1 MIIERTC
8 YLPHPGR
15 FDEVLAA
22 RRQASRVRIAIGLRA
37 GTISV
42 GKTERGRMVFW
53 EGRFAT
59 VDDHEADLAARASS
73 ADFEA
78 CRARMRDLNQ
88 DFDRQI
94 VREDRDA
101 GICALRDVSLDGVPI
116 APQELT
122 FESES
127 ACLAL
132 KGYFYKPPGEG
143 PFPCMITNHGS
154 TIAQGTTDVCRPGIA
169 ALLMSWG
176 VASFL
181 PHRRGYGN
189 SPGIPWR
196 EQVAA
201 EYGTEEYDERLA
213 RRLDDES
220 DDVVAALC
228 AIMRRPEVDPAHIG
242 IMGSSFGGTVTLL
255 AAAKSAQLRCAVEF
269 AGAAMNWERT
279 PHLRA
284 LMLDA
289 ASRLAQPIFFIQ
301 AGNDYSVQP
310 TIELAAS
317 LEGTG
322 KVVQSRIYP
331 DFGLTRDEGH
341 LLYIQGPAYWGD
353 DVRRFLERWL

>member
-8 YLPHPGR
+8 YLPKPGK
-15 FDEVLAA
+15 FEDVLAN
-22 RRQASRVRIAIGLRA
+22 RRRASRVRIAMGLRA
-37 GTISV
+37 GTITV
-42 GKTERGRMVFW
+42 GETARGRMVFW
-53 EGRFAT
+53 QSPFSSE
-59 VDDHEADLAARASS
+59 VEHEADFAARAAS

-78 CRARMRDLNQ
+78 CRAVMRELNQ

-94 VREDRDA
+94 LRHDLDLDT
-101 GICALRDVSLDGVPI
+101 CALRDMPLDDVPI
-116 APQELT
+116 APEELT
-122 FESES
+122 FESAGLE
-127 ACLAL
+127 L
-132 KGYFYKPPGEG
+132 KGYFYRPPGDG

-154 TIAQGTTDVCRPGIA
+154 TIAQGTTDVCRPGVA

-176 VASFL
+176 IASFL

-201 EYGTEEYDERLA
+201 EFGTDEYDERLA
-213 RRLDDES
+213 RRLDEES
-220 DDVVAALC
+220 DDVVAALG
-228 AIMRRPEVDPAHIG
+228 AMMRYHATDSGHIG
-242 IMGSSFGGTVTLL
+242 VIGSSFGGTVTLL
-255 AAAKSAQLRCAVEF
+255 AAAKSGRFRCAVEF

-279 PHLRA
+279 PRLRA

-289 ASRLAQPIFFIQ
+289 ASRLTQPIFFIQ
-301 AGNDYSVQP
+301 AANDYSAWP

-322 KVVQSRIYP
+322 KVVESKVYP
-331 DFGLTRDEGH
+331 AFGLTKDEGH
-341 LLYIQGPAYWGD
+341 LLYIQGPAFWGD

>member
-8 YLPHPGR
+8 YLPKPGR
-15 FDEVLAA
+15 FDEVLAT

-37 GTISV
+37 GTITV

-53 EGRFAT
+53 EARFAT
-59 VDDHEADLAARASS
+59 VDEQEADLAARAAS

-78 CRARMRDLNQ
+78 CRARMSDLNQ

-94 VREDRDA
+94 VREDRGA
-101 GICALRDVSLDGVPI
+101 EVCMLRDVALDDVPI

-122 FESES
+122 FESDGRS
-127 ACLAL
+127 L
-132 KGYFYKPPGEG
+132 KGYFYRPPGEG

-154 TIAQGTTDVCRPGIA
+154 TIEQGTTDVCRPGVA
-169 ALLMSWG
+169 AVLMAWG

-201 EYGTEEYDERLA
+201 EYGTRAYDERLA
-213 RRLDDES
+213 GRLDDES
-220 DDVVAALC
+220 DDVVAALD
-228 AIMRRPEVDPAHIG
+228 AMTRRPEVDPAHIG
-242 IMGSSFGGTVTLL
+242 VMGSSFGGTVTLL
-255 AAAKSAQLRCAVEF
+255 AAAKSARLRCAVEF
-269 AGAAMNWERT
+269 AGAAMNWERASR
-279 PHLRA
+279 LRA

-289 ASRLAQPIFFIQ
+289 ASRLTQPIFFIQ
-301 AGNDYSVQP
+301 AANDYSIRP